1 MKRLDSYS
9 RTKPLAWLMAS
20 LLTVFVAGCGGGGG
34 GDAAPAA
41 GTGTLGV
48 SLTDAP
54 ACGYDAVNVTVVKV
68 RAHQSSSASDTD
80 AGWTDI
86 TLNPARK
93 INLLGL
99 TNGVL
104 DNLGETPLAAG
115 HYTQLRLVLD
125 PNTAVGLAN
134 SVVPTGGVETALV
147 TPSAVQSG
155 IKLVNE
161 FDVASGQRVDLVLDF
176 DACKSVVKRG
186 NGTYAL
192 KPVIKVVPF
201 VLNGIDGFVDTALLG
216 SGVIVTAQQ
225 NGVIVQSSVPNAKG
239 EFFLGRLA
247 VGNYDVVVTADG
259 RATAVVAA
267 VPVASTTSVV
277 ILGSSTVPIALPVSA
292 THIVSGTATLSPAS
306 STETTYVAAKQTF
319 GTAPVVTVKYV
330 AADDSATTLGAYT
343 LTLPVGAP
351 MFGQYSATLP
361 LTLAAQAAVAGKYN
375 IEVSA
380 TGYQTQ
386 SVAKD
391 ISAADATQVL
401 IPIGLPPST
410 LGAAGN
416 FAILTKAGITDVP
429 TSAITGD
436 IGTSPITGAAI
447 GVTCAEVTGKVYS
460 VDAAGPSCRLTD
472 ATLLTTAVA
481 NMETAYTDIAGRAA
495 GVGANLNVGGG
506 TVAGLTLA
514 PGTYTWGSNVT
525 ITTDLTLNGGA
536 NDVWIFQITGTLD
549 MATGKKILLTG
560 GAQAKNIFWQ
570 VADVVTLGAGS
581 HFEGI
586 VLAKKNIAMLAG
598 ASINGRLF
606 AQTAVTLQSNTVT
619 QPAP

>member
-1 MKRLDSYS
+1 MQYAKHRMIQRGSI
-9 RTKPLAWLMAS
+9 LALA
-20 LLTVFVAGCGGGGG
+20 LAAAA
-34 GDAAPAA
+34 AAP
-41 GTGTLGV
+41 GTLGV

-68 RAHQSSSASDTD
+68 RVHQSSSAADTD

-86 TLNPARK
+86 TLSPARK
-93 INLLGL
+93 INLIGL

-104 DNLGETPLAAG
+104 DNLGETPLTAG

-134 SVVPTGGVETALV
+134 SVVPSGGVETALV

-155 IKLVNE
+155 IKLINQ
-161 FDVASGQRVDLVLDF
+161 FDVAAGQRVDLVLDF

-201 VLNGIDGFVDTALLG
+201 VLNGIDGFVDLALLG
-216 SGVIVTAQQ
+216 SGVMVTAQQ

-247 VGNYDVVVTADG
+247 PGNYDVIVTANG
-259 RATAVVAA
+259 RATAVIAT
-267 VPVASTTSVV
+267 VPVASATSVV
-277 ILGSSTVPIALPVSA
+277 TLGNSVTPITLPVSA
-292 THIVSGTATLSPAS
+292 THSVSGTASLNPAS
-306 STETTYVAAKQTF
+306 STEATYVAAKQTF
-319 GTAPVVTVKYV
+319 GAAPVVTVKFV
-330 AADDSATTLGAYT
+330 AADDSTATLGAYT

-361 LTLAAQAAVAGKYN
+361 LTLAAQTAMAGKYS
-375 IEVSA
+375 IEASA

-386 SVAKD
+386 SVSED
-391 ISAADATQVL
+391 ISAGDITQVL
-401 IPIGLPPST
+401 IPLGLSPSV

-429 TSAITGD
+429 TSAITGN
-436 IGTSPITGAAI
+436 IGTSPISGSAI
-447 GVTCAEVTGKVYS
+447 GVTCAEVTGKIYS
-460 VDAAGPSCRLTD
+460 ADAAGPSCKLTD
-472 ATLLTTAVA
+472 AALLTTAVG
-481 NMETAYTDIAGRAA
+481 NMETAYTDAAGRAA
-495 GVGANLNVGGG
+495 GVGPFFNLGAG
-506 TVAGLTLA
+506 TVAGQTLV

-549 MATGKKILLTG
+549 IASGKKILLTG

-570 VADVVTLGAGS
+570 VADVVTLGSGS

-586 VLAKKNIAMLAG
+586 VLAQKNIALLTG
-598 ASINGRLF
+598 ASINGRLL